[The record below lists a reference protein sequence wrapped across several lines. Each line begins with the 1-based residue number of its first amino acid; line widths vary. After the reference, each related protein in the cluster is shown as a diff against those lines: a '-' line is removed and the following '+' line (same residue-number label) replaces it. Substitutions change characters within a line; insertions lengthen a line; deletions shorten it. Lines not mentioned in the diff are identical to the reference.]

1 MKLIIIILLS
11 VADMESFLQLFD
23 PQDNKDIRKRR
34 WDDSENEGNGLSDCE
49 TSSADEDQEDRLPP
63 EPEQGN
69 IEYKLK
75 LINPSNQRFE
85 HLVTQ
90 MKWRLR
96 EGHGEAIYQI
106 GTNNYINHNFTL
118 FIFLLIRN
126 NMLYI

>member
-1 MKLIIIILLS
+1 
-11 VADMESFLQLFD
+11 MESFLELFEPD
-23 PQDNKDIRKRR
+23 ESKPRRKKN
-34 WDDSENEGNGLSDCE
+34 WEVGTSEQTEHEGSPDGDLEDS
-49 TSSADEDQEDRLPP
+49 LPP

-106 GTNNYINHNFTL
+106 GIIIILVVF
-118 FIFLLIRN
+118 FSFLICSFV
-126 NMLYI
+126 I

>member
-1 MKLIIIILLS
+1 MI
-11 VADMESFLQLFD
+11 ADMESFLQLFD
-23 PQDNKDIRKRR
+23 PQSDKDLRKRQ
-34 WDDSENEGNGLSDCE
+34 WDDSENEGNGLSDCD

-75 LINPSNQRFE
+75 LINPSSQRFE

-106 GTNNYINHNFTL
+106 GINYITSVILHYFL
-118 FIFLLIRN
+118 FVYFNISHI
-126 NMLYI
+126 

>member
-1 MKLIIIILLS
+1 MKIIIFMI
-11 VADMESFLQLFD
+11 ADMESFLHLFD
-23 PQDNKDIRKRR
+23 PQNDKDLRKRQ
-34 WDDSENEGNGLSDCE
+34 WDDSENEGNGLSDCD

-75 LINPSNQRFE
+75 LINPSSQRFE

-106 GTNNYINHNFTL
+106 GKNNCNNCNFASL
-118 FIFLLIRN
+118 SFCLSLNISQ
-126 NMLYI
+126 M

>member
-1 MKLIIIILLS
+1 
-11 VADMESFLQLFD
+11 MESFLGLFD
-23 PQDNKDIRKRR
+23 PGEGKEKGKET
-34 WDDSENEGNGLSDCE
+34 WDRFENEGNGSSDCD
-49 TSSADEDQEDRLPP
+49 SFSNDEDLEQNNSDGEERLPP

-75 LINPSNQRFE
+75 LVNPSSQRFE

-106 GTNNYINHNFTL
+106 GRADF
-118 FIFLLIRN
+118 
-126 NMLYI
+126 